1 MQEKQKLDNNLLDDV
16 FKSLVAFLFMVGS
29 SIVFL
34 YLIIKDLINLFS

>member
-29 SIVFL
+29 SIVL
-34 YLIIKDLINLFS
+34 IYLIIRELIQIFS